1 MRLYCFSR
9 ADPISMTTKLTS
21 KVKPMT
27 DLSNFP
33 ITSKWPA
40 KDPSVIQLYSFPTPN
55 GIKASAM
62 LEETG
67 LPYEPH
73 KIGLGGDTTTPE
85 FLSLNP
91 NNKIPAIIDPDGPD
105 GAPMGIWESGSIL
118 IYLAEKSGKFYGAN
132 ATERHQINQWIMF
145 QMGGL
150 GPMMG
155 QFGFFHKFAG
165 KEIEDPR
172 PKQRYIDEV
181 RRLLGVLDRHL
192 DGKDYVVGDA
202 YSIADIASWPW
213 VRAFVEFY
221 EGGDLV
227 GYDNFKN
234 VQGWLERCAQR
245 PASIA
250 ALNIPDRN
258 S

>member
-1 MRLYCFSR
+1 M
-9 ADPISMTTKLTS
+9 A
-21 KVKPMT
+21 
-27 DLSNFP
+27 DLSDFP
-33 ITSKWPA
+33 ITKTWAAQHP
-40 KDPSVIQLYSFPTPN
+40 DRIQLYSFPTPN

-62 LEETG
+62 LEESG
-67 LPYEPH
+67 LAYEPH
-73 KIGLGGDTTTPE
+73 KIGLSGDTTSPA

-105 GAPMGIWESGSIL
+105 GVPMGLWESGAIL
-118 IYLAEKSGKFYGAN
+118 VYLAEKSGKLYGAS
-132 ATERHQINQWIMF
+132 ATDRHQINQWIMF

-181 RRLLGVLDRHL
+181 RRLLNVLNGHL
-192 DGKDYVVGDA
+192 EGRDYVVGDA
-202 YSIADIASWPW
+202 YSIADLASWPW

-227 GYDNFKN
+227 GYTDFKN
-234 VQGWLERCAQR
+234 VQSWLERCAAR
-245 PASIA
+245 PASVA